1 MRKVLVCGAAF
12 AATCVSAV
20 AIPGGANANAPA
32 PTPSATVP
40 SVTPTGDPGTTGPS
54 GGPETGAPGSES
66 PSASSTTL
74 PENGTGAPDGEPDGT
89 VTAQAVMVT
98 PELPK
103 FRTYAY
109 GKAAAQKIDAYWR
122 DTGPR
127 ATPRPVVLIL
137 HGGYWL
143 QGDKGGG
150 WKYFARRLTEEGF
163 VVMSANYRLAPRAH
177 WPAQRDDSMSALAF
191 IKKYARVWNADAA
204 RVAVIGSSAGGQLAT
219 QLGTL
224 GTGTD
229 QVQGVVALS
238 PPNNPYLAYQD
249 GAKPGATP
257 SQRKLR
263 RAVAGLMNCEP
274 GAPTGTEPEAGAEAG
289 AGADC
294 WPRLDDASSVTHVSP
309 GDAPMLFMHATGD
322 FVPVAQ
328 STGLAAALR
337 AAGVETTVKTVEGR
351 LHAAQLLTDEN
362 TYPTIA
368 SWLKNRLKPGSAE

>member
-20 AIPGGANANAPA
+20 AVPMGAHANAPA
-32 PTPSATVP
+32 PTPSAAP
-40 SVTPTGDPGTTGPS
+40 SHPATGEPGPA
-54 GGPETGAPGSES
+54 GGPAAPGSES

-74 PENGTGAPDGEPDGT
+74 PEGDRGAPDGEPDGT

-122 DTGPR
+122 DAGPR
-127 ATPRPVVLIL
+127 AEPRPVVLIL

-143 QGDKGGG
+143 KGDKGGG
-150 WKYFARRLTEEGF
+150 WKYLARRLTEEGF
-163 VVMSANYRLAPRAH
+163 VVLSANYRLAPKAH

-191 IKKYARVWNADAA
+191 VKRHARLWNADPA
-204 RVAVIGSSAGGQLAT
+204 RVAVVGSSAGGQLAT

-224 GTGTD
+224 GTGTR
-229 QVQGVVALS
+229 QVRTVVALS

-249 GAKPGATP
+249 GAKPTASP
-257 SQRKLR
+257 KQAKLR
-263 RAVAGLMNCEP
+263 RAVVDLMGCVP
-274 GAPTGTEPEAGAEAG
+274 GAQSGTEADAGAGAELEVG

-294 WPRLDDASSVTHVSP
+294 WPRVDDASTVTHVSP
-309 GDAPMLFMHATGD
+309 GDAPMLLMHATGD
-322 FVPVAQ
+322 FVPVTQ

-337 AAGVETTVKTVEGR
+337 AAGVQATVKTVKGDM
-351 LHAAQLLTDEN
+351 HATQMLDDEH
-362 TYPTIA
+362 TYPTIV
-368 SWLKNRLKPGSAE
+368 SWLKSHLKTAE

>member
-20 AIPGGANANAPA
+20 AVPMGAHANAPA
-32 PTPSATVP
+32 PTTSSAAPSQPATGEP
-40 SVTPTGDPGTTGPS
+40 GPS
-54 GGPETGAPGSES
+54 GGPETGAPGTES

-74 PENGTGAPDGEPDGT
+74 PEDGQGAPDGEPDGT

-122 DTGPR
+122 DAGPR
-127 ATPRPVVLIL
+127 ATARPVVLIL

-143 QGDKGGG
+143 KGDKGGG
-150 WKYFARRLTEEGF
+150 WKYLARRLTEEGF
-163 VVMSANYRLAPRAH
+163 VVFSANYRLAPKAH

-191 IKKYARVWNADAA
+191 VKKHAQLWNADPA
-204 RVAVIGSSAGGQLAT
+204 RVAVVGSSAGGQLAT

-224 GTGTD
+224 GTGTR
-229 QVQGVVALS
+229 QVRTVVALS

-249 GAKPGATP
+249 GAKPTAMP
-257 SQRKLR
+257 KQRKLR
-263 RAVAGLMNCEP
+263 RAVVDLMGCAP
-274 GAPTGTEPEAGAEAG
+274 GAQIRTEAGAGTEPEARTGG
-289 AGADC
+289 DC
-294 WPRLDDASSVTHVSP
+294 WPRVDDASTVTHVSP
-309 GDAPMLFMHATGD
+309 GDAPMLLMHATGD

-337 AAGVETTVKTVEGR
+337 ASGVQAEVKTVEGEM
-351 LHAAQLLTDEN
+351 HATQMLSDEH
-362 TYPTIA
+362 TYPTIL
-368 SWLKNRLKPGSAE
+368 SWLKSHLETAE